1 MFDRIEGERIRL
13 RKAREEDWSSMLKNV
28 WSDEAVY
35 DRMLFQPTLTEEDAK
50 DRARRSIAFQKDH
63 FAYFVARKDTDEAI
77 GFCGIREIS
86 PGHFEETGICVG
98 TAFQGK
104 GLGKEI
110 VALLLELAFAKLGAE
125 DFRYGYFRDNER
137 SKALAEHF
145 GFRCDH
151 TYTLTRP
158 WDGAEKTVCSC
169 LLTRAE
175 YLASKSAN
183 PQ

>member
-1 MFDRIEGERIRL
+1 MFDRIEGKRVCL

-35 DRMLFQPTLTEEDAK
+35 RWMLFQPTLTEEEAR

-63 FAYFVARKDTDEAI
+63 YAYFVALKDTDEAI
-77 GFCGIREIS
+77 GFCGITETS

-98 TAFQGK
+98 TAFQGM

-110 VALLLELAFAKLGAE
+110 LALLLDLTFEKLGAE
-125 DFRYGYFRDNER
+125 DARYGYFQDNER

-145 GFRCDH
+145 GFHYDH
-151 TYTLTRP
+151 TYTRTRP
-158 WDGAEKTVCSC
+158 WDGAEKIVCSC

-175 YLASKSAN
+175 YFAWKKAN